1 MHMFPLLIL
10 EKANTLFFFEIFL
23 KAKKK
28 KAICLFYLFFK
39 IKIKRINSSSKCS
52 SKCSR
57 RQPSGHAIKETAID
71 GVCNDG
77 SVLTEQISHF
87 ATPFESPT
95 R

>member
-10 EKANTLFFFEIFL
+10 EKANTLFFFEIFF
-23 KAKKK
+23 KGKKK

-39 IKIKRINSSSKCS
+39 IKIKRINSSY
-52 SKCSR
+52 KCSR
-57 RQPSGHAIKETAID
+57 RQPSGHAIKETAVD
-71 GVCNDG
+71 GVCYDG